1 MNYDKAVFTGA
12 SKTRNRTL
20 ALVETDFKDTKAT
33 NIGEVKGYA
42 NKLFDMYVASNID
55 PKIAQ
60 KRVISDLDKNLQIID
75 GYAYMKRNIDSFK
88 SIGGLDQVK
97 PMKEYIIKNKMTD
110 EDPDDFYLRY
120 NDGGIF
126 EIRSRLDE
134 STVHD
139 NDNNPM
145 IYYAKDLFA
154 LDQERQSEGRSII
167 KKETIESQAEK
178 TKNKEKNADNLGLLV
193 VEGS

>member
-12 SKTRNRTL
+12 SKARNRTL
-20 ALVETDFKDTKAT
+20 TLIETDFKKTKAT

-55 PKIAQ
+55 PKTASR
-60 KRVISDLDKNLQIID
+60 KVVKDLDKNLQIID

-134 STVHD
+134 STVYD
-139 NDNNPM
+139 KDNNPM

-154 LDQERQSEGRSII
+154 LNQERQTKGLKEEKEKVQKLQDI
-167 KKETIESQAEK
+167 KQQ
-178 TKNKEKNADNLGLLV
+178 NKEQNAVDSDLLDI
-193 VEGS
+193 EGS

>member
-1 MNYDKAVFTGA
+1 
-12 SKTRNRTL
+12 
-20 ALVETDFKDTKAT
+20 
-33 NIGEVKGYA
+33 
-42 NKLFDMYVASNID
+42 
-55 PKIAQ
+55 
-60 KRVISDLDKNLQIID
+60 
-75 GYAYMKRNIDSFK
+75 MKRNIDSFK

-134 STVHD
+134 STVYD
-139 NDNNPM
+139 KDNNPM

-154 LDQERQSEGRSII
+154 LNQERESKVKGII

-178 TKNKEKNADNLGLLV
+178 TENKEKNADNLGLLD

>member
-1 MNYDKAVFTGA
+1 
-12 SKTRNRTL
+12 
-20 ALVETDFKDTKAT
+20 
-33 NIGEVKGYA
+33 
-42 NKLFDMYVASNID
+42 
-55 PKIAQ
+55 
-60 KRVISDLDKNLQIID
+60 
-75 GYAYMKRNIDSFK
+75 MKRNIDSFK
-88 SIGGLDQVK
+88 SIGGLDQVQ

-134 STVHD
+134 STVYD

-154 LDQERQSEGRSII
+154 LNQKRESEGLSLL
-167 KKETIESQAEK
+167 KKETIESQERKIKA
-178 TKNKEKNADNLGLLV
+178 KEEFETSGFNIT
-193 VEGS
+193 GS

>member
-1 MNYDKAVFTGA
+1 
-12 SKTRNRTL
+12 
-20 ALVETDFKDTKAT
+20 
-33 NIGEVKGYA
+33 
-42 NKLFDMYVASNID
+42 
-55 PKIAQ
+55 
-60 KRVISDLDKNLQIID
+60 
-75 GYAYMKRNIDSFK
+75 MKK
-88 SIGGLDQVK
+88 
-97 PMKEYIIKNKMTD
+97 YIIKNQMTD

-134 STVHD
+134 STVYD